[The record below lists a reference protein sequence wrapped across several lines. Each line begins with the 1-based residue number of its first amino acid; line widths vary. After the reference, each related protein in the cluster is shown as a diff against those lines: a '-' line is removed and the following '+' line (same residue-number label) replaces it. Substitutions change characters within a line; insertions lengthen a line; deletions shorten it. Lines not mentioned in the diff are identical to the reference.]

1 MPASPASPY
10 LLRSSTGGNSL
21 KGALD
26 SLIASHIN
34 QIGPSML
41 VQVETV
47 KADDAAITGKVTV
60 RPMVQQ
66 QDALSR
72 SFPHDVIHNVP
83 YLRIQGGSSAL
94 IIDPKPGDIGFI
106 IISGRDHTHA
116 VTTRQPA
123 PPASFRQFSI
133 QDCVY
138 VGGFLNN
145 GPDQFIQATDQG
157 WRIVTPGS
165 VTIEAQKN
173 ITLKA
178 DRIEASCDITTSG
191 DVRAGTVSLKQH
203 VHGGVQAG
211 TGTTSPPQ

>member
-1 MPASPASPY
+1 MQTTPY
-10 LLRSSTGGNSL
+10 LRPNTGGNSL

-26 SLIASHIN
+26 SLIASHVN

-47 KADDAAITGKVTV
+47 ENGGTSITGKVTV

-72 SFPHDVIHNVP
+72 TRPHELIHSVP
-83 YLRIQGGSSAL
+83 YLRIQGGTSAL
-94 IIDPKPGDIGFI
+94 IIDPRPGDIGFI

-116 VTTRQPA
+116 VTTRRPS
-123 PPASFRQFSI
+123 PPASFRQFSM

-145 GPDQFIQATDQG
+145 GPDQFIQATDDG

-165 VTIEAQKN
+165 ISIEAQGAV
-173 ITLKA
+173 TLNA
-178 DRIEASCDITTSG
+178 SSIRASCDIMTDG
-191 DVRAGTVSLKQH
+191 DVRAGNVSLKQH

-211 TGTTSPPQ
+211 SETSSPPR

>member
-1 MPASPASPY
+1 MPLPTNTPY
-10 LLRSSTGGNSL
+10 LRPTTGKNNI

-41 VQVETV
+41 VQVVDVSAEP
-47 KADDAAITGKVTV
+47 ASITGKVTV

-72 SFPHDVIHNVP
+72 PLAHDIIHNVP
-83 YLRIQGGSSAL
+83 YLRIQGGTSAL

-116 VTTRQPA
+116 VTTRQPS
-123 PPASFRQFSI
+123 PPASFRQFAL

-145 GPDQFIQATDQG
+145 GPNQFIQATEQG
-157 WRIVTPGS
+157 WRIVTPGTVS
-165 VTIEAQKN
+165 IEAQGEVTINAAKLSAN
-173 ITLKA
+173 
-178 DRIEASCDITTSG
+178 CDIVTNGDVKAGSISLTQHTHNGVQPGSG
-191 DVRAGTVSLKQH
+191 D
-203 VHGGVQAG
+203 
-211 TGTTSPPQ
+211 TGPPR

>member
-1 MPASPASPY
+1 MTANPASPY
-10 LLRSSTGGNSL
+10 LLRSSTAGNSL

-41 VQVETV
+41 VQVEAV

-72 SFPHDVIHNVP
+72 AFPHDLIHNVP

-116 VTTRQPA
+116 ITTRQPA
-123 PPASFRQFSI
+123 PPASFRQFSM

-138 VGGFLNN
+138 VGGFLNS
-145 GPDQFIQATDQG
+145 GPDQFIQATDEG

-165 VTIEAQKN
+165 VTIEARGN

-178 DRIEASCDITTSG
+178 DRIEASGDVITSG
-191 DVRAGTVSLKQH
+191 DVRAGTVSLKRH
-203 VHGGVQAG
+203 VHGGVQTGAG
-211 TGTTSPPQ
+211 TSSPPQ